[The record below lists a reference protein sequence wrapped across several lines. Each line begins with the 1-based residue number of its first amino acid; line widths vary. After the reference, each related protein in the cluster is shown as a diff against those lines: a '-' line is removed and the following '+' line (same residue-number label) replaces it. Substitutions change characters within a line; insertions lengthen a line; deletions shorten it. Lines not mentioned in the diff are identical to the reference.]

1 MWRLGQNPLWHPKLN
16 ALCEP
21 GQPRPCSICAFY
33 LSTQL
38 NHQQPVFLTR
48 FQPSN
53 TYSTSINNFFRL
65 PPSLHS
71 PSLSL
76 FISFSFSLK
85 HEFLISP
92 LTLGPPLPF
101 ALAPIPR
108 LVSLNTPFCGLR
120 CWSHFPTCDGFLSLS
135 LSHNFRNR
143 VFGFHCS
150 IQFPSSIQLFSVASY
165 SGNYLSFSPF
175 LVFCSVEN
183 LDLLNLY
190 IIKIKIRII
199 KKVIIKVLDYDH
211 NSSHFFTNILWNY
224 WHVLSQLCSQKET
237 QSFIKTSSLKIN
249 NSIKCI
255 FSLILFLSLLWL
267 LIL

>member
-1 MWRLGQNPLWHPKLN
+1 MWGATPP
-16 ALCEP
+16 P
-21 GQPRPCSICAFY
+21 PPPTT
-33 LSTQL
+33 LSFSFPT
-38 NHQQPVFLTR
+38 FLSLSLS
-48 FQPSN
+48 P
-53 TYSTSINNFFRL
+53 YTS
-65 PPSLHS
+65 SLHS

-183 LDLLNLY
+183 LDLLNLC
-190 IIKIKIRII
+190 IIKIKIKIFKNGPNQGFRLRSLFHHIFLLI
-199 KKVIIKVLDYDH
+199 H
-211 NSSHFFTNILWNY
+211 Y
-224 WHVLSQLCSQKET
+224 WHMLSQLWLQKET
-237 QSFIKTSSLKIN
+237 QSFVKTSSLKN
-249 NSIKCI
+249 
-255 FSLILFLSLLWL
+255 
-267 LIL
+267 